1 MTGIPDDHATTN
13 KAFPFTDKSLGG
25 FGDWKDE
32 LNRQEFCNQIGSLL
46 LEHRSPEG
54 ITISIEGEWGSGKS
68 SALAMIKAFLTIHK
82 QDLSSNSS
90 GSLTR
95 IAKFKRW
102 LRRQRRRSPLTP
114 EDCTPILVEFN
125 PWLVGAADHMI
136 QAFIAQIASELGQV
150 NHNAKATESAQR
162 LIAYAQLLEPL
173 KWIPGAEP
181 WTSIVREVVEKT
193 GQGVKKVSEL
203 HKFNIGKQRDA
214 LKKTLLELGCNIII
228 FIDDID
234 RLPPAEV
241 FQIVRA
247 IQAVSDLPR
256 CSFVIALDPFYTE
269 KALQAAASFENP
281 GQYLDKIVQ
290 LRLFLPQVNKADL
303 ELYFEERLW
312 QALSPLQQ
320 ERFGGE
326 QKRLSQIWQ
335 LGVKPLIQTPRDVI
349 RIINRFLYIEPRC
362 GTEVCWGDLLGL
374 QTIAIVLPNVF
385 RHIMQNPGAYTG
397 IDMADS
403 YQRGSHQEHVDKFA
417 DERATVLKSLP
428 DKTRIQA
435 LRLLEDLFPLL
446 RKYSYDKLGQQ
457 EFSKNR
463 RIAAND
469 RLRIALTYDLP
480 SDEVSQADVQS
491 FCCDPASRDTVIRR
505 TIAKNLLDRILE
517 LALQKI
523 DLSTVPD
530 KKEFVVFLGVIVE
543 DQQINGRFQGFGSR
557 FKISTID
564 KIIQLS
570 EVVLASLGDD
580 GAELSVL
587 SDLVSN
593 PAILSLTTHLL
604 ARLLAKREE
613 RLQQSDITSPKTF
626 ILASENPIL
635 KEWFDTAVNV
645 LSSEAF
651 AEIAD
656 KWIIVR
662 ILLSTQEGREQIPDL
677 LLPHINSDYSIDAI
691 AYIFIGNE
699 TDSTMGI
706 SVACK
711 NEYLSKLGDP
721 GIIRARAESR
731 LSDPLVQAN
740 KRLFAIYKS
749 IVQQQKIY
757 VENAEQEQEWS
768 ELTG

>member
-1 MTGIPDDHATTN
+1 MTSIPGHQVTTT
-13 KAFPFTDKSLGG
+13 KTFPFTDKGFDG

-32 LNRQEFCNQIGSLL
+32 LNRQEFCYQVGNLL
-46 LEHRSPEG
+46 REHSSTEG

-68 SALAMIKAFLTIHK
+68 SALAMIKDCLTRY
-82 QDLSSNSS
+82 QQAPSPESS
-90 GSLTR
+90 GSLAR
-95 IAKFKRW
+95 LGRFKRW
-102 LRRQRRRSPLTP
+102 LRRHRRKLFHAT

-125 PWLVGAADHMI
+125 PWLVGAANHMI
-136 QAFIAQIASELGQV
+136 QAFMAQIASELGQV
-150 NHNAKATESAQR
+150 NQNTKATEAAQR

-181 WTSIVREVVEKT
+181 WTSIVKGVIEKT
-193 GQGVKKVSEL
+193 GQGVKKISDL
-203 HKFNIGKQRDA
+203 HKLNIGKQRDA
-214 LKKTLLELGCNIII
+214 LKKTLLELGRNIII

-234 RLPPAEV
+234 RLPPTEV

-290 LRLFLPQVNKADL
+290 LRLSLPQVNKADL
-303 ELYFEERLW
+303 ELYFEKRLR

-320 ERFGGE
+320 DRFDGE

-385 RHIMQNPGAYTG
+385 RHILQNPGAYTG
-397 IDMADS
+397 IDMANS
-403 YQRGSHQEHVDKFA
+403 YRRVSYQEHVDQFA
-417 DERATVLKSLP
+417 DERATALESLP
-428 DKTRIQA
+428 EKTRIQA
-435 LRLLEDLFPLL
+435 QRLLEDLFPLL
-446 RKYSYDKLGQQ
+446 RKYSYDRLGQQ

-469 RLRIALTYDLP
+469 RLRIALSYDLP
-480 SDEVSQADVQS
+480 SDEVSQADIQS
-491 FCCDPASRDTVIRR
+491 FCCDPANRDTVIRR
-505 TIAKNLLDRILE
+505 AIAKNLLDRILE
-517 LALQKI
+517 LTLQRI
-523 DLSTVPD
+523 NLATVPD
-530 KKEFVVFLGVIVE
+530 KREFVVFLGTIVE
-543 DQQINGRFQGFGSR
+543 DQKIIDRFQGIR
-557 FKISTID
+557 WRIDMSTID
-564 KIIQLS
+564 KIIRLS

-580 GAELSVL
+580 GDELSVL

-604 ARLLAKREE
+604 KRILAKRKEG
-613 RLQQSDITSPKTF
+613 LQQSEIAATKT
-626 ILASENPIL
+626 LLPASENPVL
-635 KEWFDTAVNV
+635 KQWLETTAKV
-645 LSSEAF
+645 LRSEAF
-651 AEIAD
+651 AEVAD
-656 KWIIVR
+656 KWIIVQ
-662 ILLSTQEGREQIPDL
+662 ILLSLQEGREQIPDL
-677 LLPHINSDYSIDAI
+677 LMPYINSDPSIDAI
-691 AYIFIGNE
+691 PDIFVSNE
-699 TDSTMGI
+699 AVSAKGAA
-706 SVACK
+706 VACK

-721 GIIRARAESR
+721 GTIRARAESR
-731 LSDPLVQAN
+731 MSDPLVQAN
-740 KRLFAIYKS
+740 KRLYAIYKS

-768 ELTG
+768 EFSG

>member
-13 KAFPFTDKSLGG
+13 KAFPFTDKASGG
-25 FGDWKDE
+25 FGDWRDE
-32 LNRQEFCNQIGSLL
+32 LNRQEFCNQVGSLL

-54 ITISIEGEWGSGKS
+54 IAISIEGEWGSGKS

-82 QDLSSNSS
+82 QDLSSKSS

-102 LRRQRRRSPLTP
+102 LRRHRRKRPLAH
-114 EDCTPILVEFN
+114 EDSTPILAEFN

-136 QAFIAQIASELGQV
+136 QAFMAQIASELGQV
-150 NHNAKATESAQR
+150 NQNAKATEAAQR

-181 WTSIVREVVEKT
+181 WTSIVRGVVDTT

-203 HKFNIGKQRDA
+203 HKLNISKQRDA
-214 LKKTLLELGCNIII
+214 LKKTLLELGRNIII

-234 RLPPAEV
+234 RLPPSEV

-247 IQAVSDLPR
+247 IQAISDLPR

-269 KALQAAASFENP
+269 KALQTAASFESP
-281 GQYLDKIVQ
+281 GQYLDKIIQ

-303 ELYFEERLW
+303 ELYFEKRLL
-312 QALSPLQQ
+312 QAITPLQQ
-320 ERFGGE
+320 DRFRDE

-349 RIINRFLYIEPRC
+349 RIINRFLYIEPKC

-403 YQRGSHQEHVDKFA
+403 YQRGSHQEHVDQFA
-417 DERATVLKSLP
+417 DERATALKSLP

-435 LRLLEDLFPLL
+435 QRLLEDLFPLL
-446 RKYSYDKLGQQ
+446 RKYSYDKLGQL

-491 FCCDPASRDTVIRR
+491 FCCDPASRDNVIRR
-505 TIAKNLLDRILE
+505 AIAKDLLDRILE

-530 KKEFVVFLGVIVE
+530 KREFVVFLGTIVE
-543 DQQINGRFQGFGSR
+543 DQQINGRFQGFRSL
-557 FKISTID
+557 FYMSTID
-564 KIIQLS
+564 KIIRLS

-580 GAELSVL
+580 GDELSVL

-593 PAILSLTTHLL
+593 PAILSLATHLL
-604 ARLLAKREE
+604 ARILAKREE
-613 RLQQSDITSPKTF
+613 GLQQSEIASTKTF
-626 ILASENPIL
+626 IPASENPVL
-635 KEWFDTAVNV
+635 KEWLDTAVNV
-645 LSSEAF
+645 LRSEAF

-662 ILLSTQEGREQIPDL
+662 ILLSLQEGREQIPDL
-677 LLPHINSDYSIDAI
+677 LLPHINSDHRIDAI
-691 AYIFIGNE
+691 ADIFISNE
-699 TDSTMGI
+699 TDSAEGTT
-706 SVACK
+706 VACK
-711 NEYLSKLGDP
+711 NEYLRELGDP
-721 GIIRARAESR
+721 AIIRARADSR
-731 LSDPLVQAN
+731 LSDPLIQTN
-740 KRLFAIYKS
+740 KRLVAIYKS
-749 IVQQQKIY
+749 IVQQQRIY

-768 ELTG
+768 ELSS